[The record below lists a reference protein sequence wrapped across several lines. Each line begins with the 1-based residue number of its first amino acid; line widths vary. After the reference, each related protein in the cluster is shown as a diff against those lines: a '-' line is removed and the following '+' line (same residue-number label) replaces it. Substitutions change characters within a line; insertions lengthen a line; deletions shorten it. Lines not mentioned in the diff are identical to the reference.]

1 MALNPYF
8 LQGSPGEQSL
18 VQDLINEQLK
28 IYGIEVYYIPRR
40 YITKNT
46 VIREVVESEFDSAYP
61 IEAYVDSYE
70 GYGGQG
76 TLLSKF
82 GIQNVD
88 DLTLIISRERYENY
102 ITTLIKDIPNIELAT
117 RPKEGDLVY
126 FPLGDRLFEIKY
138 VEHEQPF
145 YQLKKTYVYQ
155 LRCELFR
162 YEDEVIDT
170 GIDTID
176 DEVEQLGYIQ
186 TLSLIGAAVTAT
198 ATATYVASGAVDR
211 ITIKNVGNGYKASP
225 QPLIGISSAPDS
237 GISAVGIASISNT
250 FIDCDTGLTDG
261 KIVAINLSNAGAGY
275 TEAPMVTIQDP
286 EGTGVGAAATAG
298 ITTIG
303 SIGVV
308 SIVSGGSGYT
318 TSPSFTVTG
327 SVGVGTSAR
336 GIGLINASGIVTA
349 AYITNAGS
357 GYTAIPTITF
367 DAPTSA
373 GSGIGTGSYVFNE
386 IVEGQTSG
394 ATARVKEWNATT
406 NKLEISGISSNFHN
420 GEQIIGQNSGA
431 KFAIFS
437 VNTDDEVSEFA
448 ENDVIQSESDSIIDF
463 TETNPFGMP

>member
-1 MALNPYF
+1 MLNPFF
-8 LQGSPGEQSL
+8 LQGSQGEQGL
-18 VQDLINEQLK
+18 VQDLINEQLRM
-28 IYGIEVYYIPRR
+28 YGLECHYIPRKLLTSR
-40 YITKNT
+40 TIMREIT
-46 VIREVVESEFDSAYP
+46 ESRFDQAFP
-61 IEAYVDSYE
+61 LEAYLMNVD
-70 GYGGQG
+70 GYAGQG
-76 TLLSKF
+76 DILSKF
-82 GIQNVD
+82 GVRV
-88 DLTLIISRERYENY
+88 TTEATFVISRERFEESVSPFLEKQEDDYEISN
-102 ITTLIKDIPNIELAT
+102 
-117 RPKEGDLVY
+117 RPREGDLL
-126 FPLGDRLFEIKY
+126 FSPLGSKLFEIKY

-170 GIDTID
+170 GVETID

-186 TLSLIGAAVTAT
+186 TLTLIGAAVTAT

-211 ITIKNVGNGYKASP
+211 ITIRNVGTGYKTSP
-225 QPLIGISSAPDS
+225 QPLIGISSAPDG

-250 FIDCDTGLTDG
+250 FVDCDTGLTDG
-261 KIVAINLSNAGAGY
+261 KIVAINLSNAGSGY

-336 GIGLINASGIVTA
+336 GIGIINASGIVTA

-367 DAPTSA
+367 DAPTGA

-437 VNTDDEVSEFA
+437 VNTDDEVSGFA

-463 TETNPFGMP
+463 TEKNPFGMP